1 MIFLLEKWGYF
12 HTLIAALAGET
23 PMDTPS
29 VPFEAE
35 ALRAKR
41 WAGAAR
47 VWDLERELDACKQI
61 RDSFQR
67 QIGLLDVSADQK
79 IYHSLISRNTL
90 NQQRIDIIEGEMLK
104 RKERS

>member
-1 MIFLLEKWGYF
+1 ME
-12 HTLIAALAGET
+12 
-23 PMDTPS
+23 TPS

-35 ALRAKR
+35 ALRARR

-47 VWDLERELDACKQI
+47 VWDLARELDSCKQI

-67 QIGLLDVSADQK
+67 QIGLLDVAADQG
-79 IYHSLISRNTL
+79 IYHTLISRSTL
-90 NQQRIDIIEGEMLK
+90 NQQRIDIIEGEMMK